1 MTVSICFYM
10 YMERGS
16 MKKRIENVCVE
27 KWKCNKSIRGKLDGM
42 PFKLGKTKKSCQID
56 ELCMQENEIEKG
68 NVHFMRKLYVELI

>member
-1 MTVSICFYM
+1 
-10 YMERGS
+10 
-16 MKKRIENVCVE
+16 
-27 KWKCNKSIRGKLDGM
+27 M